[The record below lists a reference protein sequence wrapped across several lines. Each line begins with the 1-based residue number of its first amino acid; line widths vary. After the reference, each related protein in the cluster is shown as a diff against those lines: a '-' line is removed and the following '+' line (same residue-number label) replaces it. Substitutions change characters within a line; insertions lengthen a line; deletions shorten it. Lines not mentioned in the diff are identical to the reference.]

1 MPSDRNMS
9 RDLAFAD
16 SHLSAKLFTD
26 VRRLEADGIVV
37 NLSSRLIHVDGD
49 VRTSIQP
56 WRSTI
61 VRGNRI
67 LEAERIAVLRI
78 DRLGKLRRRH
88 VPWLG
93 LVRRSVR
100 RVPRQTPLYM
110 SPIDMVG
117 RTEEDPLAFTRE
129 RESRGRLQPFDVAL
143 KCWWSPN
150 ETDCF
155 IHNEH
160 PFLEVHTQV
169 HGMGRMQKF
178 RERDASTLYEDVVMA
193 PGFTHD
199 RSAGWPVRRSGP
211 ILGTAT
217 TPIPK
222 AFGSRSNCIRCDLL
236 ARWKFRWGPSRAT
249 EPLAAII
256 RKRLADC
263 CSARVGR
270 LAA

>member
-37 NLSSRLIHVDGD
+37 NLSSRPIHVDGD

-78 DRLGKLRRRH
+78 DRLEN
-88 VPWLG
+88 LG
-93 LVRRSVR
+93 GVMFRGWDWFGDLYAGF
-100 RVPRQTPLYM
+100 PRQTPLYM

-193 PGFTHD
+193 PGFTHEPFC
-199 RSAGWPVRRSGP
+199 RVAGEKEWAYPWHRYYTDTESIWLAIELHPV
-211 ILGTAT
+211 
-217 TPIPK
+217 
-222 AFGSRSNCIRCDLL
+222 
-236 ARWKFRWGPSRAT
+236 
-249 EPLAAII
+249 
-256 RKRLADC
+256 
-263 CSARVGR
+263 
-270 LAA
+270 

>member
-26 VRRLEADGIVV
+26 VRRLETDGIVV
-37 NLSSRLIHVDGD
+37 NLSSRPIHVDGD

-67 LEAERIAVLRI
+67 LDAERIAVLRI
-78 DRLGKLRRRH
+78 DRLEN
-88 VPWLG
+88 LG
-93 LVRRSVR
+93 GVMFRGWDWFGDLYAGF
-100 RVPRQTPLYM
+100 PRQTPLYM

-193 PGFTHD
+193 PGFTHEPFC
-199 RSAGWPVRRSGP
+199 RVAGEKEWAYPWHRYYTDTESIWLAIELHPV
-211 ILGTAT
+211 
-217 TPIPK
+217 
-222 AFGSRSNCIRCDLL
+222 
-236 ARWKFRWGPSRAT
+236 
-249 EPLAAII
+249 
-256 RKRLADC
+256 
-263 CSARVGR
+263 
-270 LAA
+270 

>member
-16 SHLSAKLFTD
+16 DHLAAKLFTG
-26 VRRLEADGIVV
+26 VERLETDGIVV
-37 NLSSRLIHVDGD
+37 NLSSRAIHVEGD
-49 VRTSIQP
+49 VRTAIQP

-67 LEAERIAVLRI
+67 VEAERIAVLRI
-78 DRLGKLRRRH
+78 ARLENLGGVMLRG
-88 VPWLG
+88 WDWFGDLYAG
-93 LVRRSVR
+93 F
-100 RVPRQTPLYM
+100 PRQTPLYM
-110 SPIDMVG
+110 SPVDMVG

-129 RESRGRLQPFDVAL
+129 RESREQLQPFDVAL

-178 RERDASTLYEDVVMA
+178 RGRDASTLYEDVIMA
-193 PGFTHD
+193 PGFTHEPFCTV
-199 RSAGWPVRRSGP
+199 AGEREWTYPWHRYYTDTESIWLAIELHPV
-211 ILGTAT
+211 
-217 TPIPK
+217 
-222 AFGSRSNCIRCDLL
+222 
-236 ARWKFRWGPSRAT
+236 
-249 EPLAAII
+249 
-256 RKRLADC
+256 
-263 CSARVGR
+263 
-270 LAA
+270 

>member
-37 NLSSRLIHVDGD
+37 NLSSQPIQVDGD

-56 WRSTI
+56 WRSTNL
-61 VRGNRI
+61 RANRI

-78 DRLGKLRRRH
+78 DRLEN
-88 VPWLG
+88 LG
-93 LVRRSVR
+93 GVMFRGWDWFGDLYAGF
-100 RVPRQTPLYM
+100 PRQTPLYM

-129 RESRGRLQPFDVAL
+129 RESRGRLQPFDIAL

-193 PGFTHD
+193 PGFTHEPFC
-199 RSAGWPVRRSGP
+199 RVAGENEWAYPWHRYYTDTESIWLAIELHPV
-211 ILGTAT
+211 
-217 TPIPK
+217 
-222 AFGSRSNCIRCDLL
+222 
-236 ARWKFRWGPSRAT
+236 
-249 EPLAAII
+249 
-256 RKRLADC
+256 
-263 CSARVGR
+263 
-270 LAA
+270 

>member
-37 NLSSRLIHVDGD
+37 NLSSRPIHVDGD

-78 DRLGKLRRRH
+78 DRLEN
-88 VPWLG
+88 LG
-93 LVRRSVR
+93 GVMFRGWDWFGDLYAGF
-100 RVPRQTPLYM
+100 PRQTPLYM

-129 RESRGRLQPFDVAL
+129 RESRERLQPFDVAL

-193 PGFTHD
+193 PGFTHEPFC
-199 RSAGWPVRRSGP
+199 RVAGENEWAYPWHRYYTDTESIWLAIELHPV
-211 ILGTAT
+211 
-217 TPIPK
+217 
-222 AFGSRSNCIRCDLL
+222 
-236 ARWKFRWGPSRAT
+236 
-249 EPLAAII
+249 
-256 RKRLADC
+256 
-263 CSARVGR
+263 
-270 LAA
+270 

>member
-16 SHLSAKLFTD
+16 SHLSAKLFTNVD
-26 VRRLEADGIVV
+26 RLEADGIVV
-37 NLSSRLIHVDGD
+37 NLSSRPIHVDGD

-78 DRLGKLRRRH
+78 DRLEN
-88 VPWLG
+88 LG
-93 LVRRSVR
+93 GVMFRGWDWFGDLYAGF
-100 RVPRQTPLYM
+100 PRQTPLYM

-193 PGFTHD
+193 PGFTHEPFCRVTGEKEWAYPWHRYYTD
-199 RSAGWPVRRSGP
+199 TESIWLAIELHPV
-211 ILGTAT
+211 
-217 TPIPK
+217 
-222 AFGSRSNCIRCDLL
+222 
-236 ARWKFRWGPSRAT
+236 
-249 EPLAAII
+249 
-256 RKRLADC
+256 
-263 CSARVGR
+263 
-270 LAA
+270 

>member
-37 NLSSRLIHVDGD
+37 NLSSRPIHVDGD
-49 VRTSIQP
+49 VRTPIQP

-78 DRLGKLRRRH
+78 DRLEN
-88 VPWLG
+88 LG
-93 LVRRSVR
+93 GVMFRGWDWFGDLYAGF
-100 RVPRQTPLYM
+100 PRQTPLYM

-193 PGFTHD
+193 PGFTHEPFC
-199 RSAGWPVRRSGP
+199 RVAGETEWAYPWHRYYTDTESIWLAIELHPV
-211 ILGTAT
+211 
-217 TPIPK
+217 
-222 AFGSRSNCIRCDLL
+222 
-236 ARWKFRWGPSRAT
+236 
-249 EPLAAII
+249 
-256 RKRLADC
+256 
-263 CSARVGR
+263 
-270 LAA
+270 

>member
-37 NLSSRLIHVDGD
+37 NLSSRPIQVDGD

-56 WRSTI
+56 WRSTNL
-61 VRGNRI
+61 RGNRI

-78 DRLGKLRRRH
+78 DRLEN
-88 VPWLG
+88 LG
-93 LVRRSVR
+93 GVMFRGWDWFGDLYAGF
-100 RVPRQTPLYM
+100 PRQTPLYM

-117 RTEEDPLAFTRE
+117 RAEEDPLAFTRE

-178 RERDASTLYEDVVMA
+178 RERDASTLYEDVMMA
-193 PGFTHD
+193 PGFTHEPFC
-199 RSAGWPVRRSGP
+199 RVAGENEWAYPWHRYYTDTESIWLAIELHPV
-211 ILGTAT
+211 
-217 TPIPK
+217 
-222 AFGSRSNCIRCDLL
+222 
-236 ARWKFRWGPSRAT
+236 
-249 EPLAAII
+249 
-256 RKRLADC
+256 
-263 CSARVGR
+263 
-270 LAA
+270 

>member
-37 NLSSRLIHVDGD
+37 NLSSRPIHVEGD

-78 DRLGKLRRRH
+78 DKLENLGGVMFRGWDWFGDLYA
-88 VPWLG
+88 G
-93 LVRRSVR
+93 F
-100 RVPRQTPLYM
+100 PRQTPLYM

-117 RTEEDPLAFTRE
+117 STEEDPLAFTRE

-193 PGFTHD
+193 PGFTHEPFC
-199 RSAGWPVRRSGP
+199 RVAGENEWAYPWHRYYTNTESIWLAIELHPV
-211 ILGTAT
+211 
-217 TPIPK
+217 
-222 AFGSRSNCIRCDLL
+222 
-236 ARWKFRWGPSRAT
+236 
-249 EPLAAII
+249 
-256 RKRLADC
+256 
-263 CSARVGR
+263 
-270 LAA
+270 

>member
-37 NLSSRLIHVDGD
+37 NLSSRPIHVDGD

-61 VRGNRI
+61 VRGNQV
-67 LEAERIAVLRI
+67 LEAERIAILRI
-78 DRLGKLRRRH
+78 DRLEN
-88 VPWLG
+88 LG
-93 LVRRSVR
+93 GVMFRGWDWFGDLYAGF
-100 RVPRQTPLYM
+100 PRQTPLYM
-110 SPIDMVG
+110 SPVDMVG

-129 RESRGRLQPFDVAL
+129 RESRERLQPFDVAL

-193 PGFTHD
+193 PGFTHEPFC
-199 RSAGWPVRRSGP
+199 RVAGEDEWAYPWHRYYTDTESIWLAIELHPV
-211 ILGTAT
+211 
-217 TPIPK
+217 
-222 AFGSRSNCIRCDLL
+222 
-236 ARWKFRWGPSRAT
+236 
-249 EPLAAII
+249 
-256 RKRLADC
+256 
-263 CSARVGR
+263 
-270 LAA
+270 

>member
-78 DRLGKLRRRH
+78 DRLEN
-88 VPWLG
+88 LG
-93 LVRRSVR
+93 GVMFRGWDWFGDLYAGF
-100 RVPRQTPLYM
+100 PRQTPLYM

-129 RESRGRLQPFDVAL
+129 RESRGRLQPFDIAL

-193 PGFTHD
+193 PGFTHEPFC
-199 RSAGWPVRRSGP
+199 RVAGEKEWAYPWHRYYTDTESIWLAIELHPV
-211 ILGTAT
+211 
-217 TPIPK
+217 
-222 AFGSRSNCIRCDLL
+222 
-236 ARWKFRWGPSRAT
+236 
-249 EPLAAII
+249 
-256 RKRLADC
+256 
-263 CSARVGR
+263 
-270 LAA
+270 

>member
-1 MPSDRNMS
+1 MPSDRNVS
-9 RDLAFAD
+9 RDLTFAD
-16 SHLSAKLFTD
+16 SHLSAKLFTN

-37 NLSSRLIHVDGD
+37 NLSSRPIHVDGD

-78 DRLGKLRRRH
+78 DRLEN
-88 VPWLG
+88 LG
-93 LVRRSVR
+93 GVMFRGWDWFGDLYAGF
-100 RVPRQTPLYM
+100 PRQTPLYM

-117 RTEEDPLAFTRE
+117 RAEEDPLAFTRE

-193 PGFTHD
+193 PGFTHEPFC
-199 RSAGWPVRRSGP
+199 RVAGENEWAYPWHRYYTDTESIWLAIELHPV
-211 ILGTAT
+211 
-217 TPIPK
+217 
-222 AFGSRSNCIRCDLL
+222 
-236 ARWKFRWGPSRAT
+236 
-249 EPLAAII
+249 
-256 RKRLADC
+256 
-263 CSARVGR
+263 
-270 LAA
+270 

>member
-37 NLSSRLIHVDGD
+37 NLSSRPIHVDGD

-78 DRLGKLRRRH
+78 DRLEN
-88 VPWLG
+88 LG
-93 LVRRSVR
+93 GVMFRGWDWFGDLYAGF
-100 RVPRQTPLYM
+100 PRQTPLYM

-193 PGFTHD
+193 PGFTHEPFC
-199 RSAGWPVRRSGP
+199 RVAGENEWAYPWHRYYTDTESIWLAIELHPV
-211 ILGTAT
+211 
-217 TPIPK
+217 
-222 AFGSRSNCIRCDLL
+222 
-236 ARWKFRWGPSRAT
+236 
-249 EPLAAII
+249 
-256 RKRLADC
+256 
-263 CSARVGR
+263 
-270 LAA
+270 